1 MVFGVTL
8 RGAGALALGALLTII
23 DDEIMGYVIPA
34 MNHPDHWLVQ
44 GFESIVQW
52 DTTILVV
59 AVAVMLITNAL
70 LRGAEPT

>member
-8 RGAGALALGALLTII
+8 RGAAALALGALLTII
-23 DDEIMGYVIPA
+23 DDEILGYMIGE

-44 GFESIVQW
+44 GFESVVAW

-59 AVAVMLITNAL
+59 AVAVMLMANAII
-70 LRGAEPT
+70 RSDV